1 MTAREPNENN
11 STSEDYFARAATL
24 PTQRPA
30 QVGCT
35 PGQQITQAAGSGGR
49 AMTLSVLLFGEFL
62 IEFL

>member
-11 STSEDYFARAATL
+11 STSEDRFARAATL

-35 PGQQITQAAGSGGR
+35 PGQQIT
-49 AMTLSVLLFGEFL
+49 
-62 IEFL
+62 